1 MNFKGTDFRVVSRF
15 PEYYWKFLELCE
27 LFTSSALGEGVLTDI
42 LVVNSFPTWYVYFHG
57 QVIRSWADSWGIA
70 IYFGVL
76 TSFLTWYSGGRGPE
90 YSTRLQNPTALLFR
104 VQSVFNKPP
113 LTSLQKGCMSIDLFI
128 RHQSNKGYHIISYDN
143 LHQSNTGY
151 YIMLRQ
157 HASLKYRLL
166 YHVQELYTYHQHS
179 NVILG
184 VEHCKCIIVSK
195 YDILLKS
202 YSLLL

>member
-1 MNFKGTDFRVVSRF
+1 MNFKGTDFRVISRF
-15 PEYYWKFLELCE
+15 PQIIRKVFWAVWTLHIRCFRGGCI
-27 LFTSSALGEGVLTDI
+27 DRN
-42 LVVNSFPTWYVYFHG
+42 LVVNSFPTWYMSFHG
-57 QVIRSWADSWGIA
+57 KVIRSWADSGCMV

-128 RHQSNKGYHIISYDN
+128 IHQSNKGYHIMSYDN

-151 YIMLRQ
+151 YI
-157 HASLKYRLL
+157 S
-166 YHVQELYTYHQHS
+166 
-179 NVILG
+179 
-184 VEHCKCIIVSK
+184 C
-195 YDILLKS
+195 
-202 YSLLL
+202 